1 MPLPLDSL
9 SDSSDLEQAKH
20 AALLERLRHVTRLL
34 ESFGTAQ
41 PPDTSGNLA
50 GASARDALISP
61 RVRPFTETI
70 TDRLGVETW
79 DVADAIAA
87 RVLLDE
93 LIASLRG
100 CRAVTNAV
108 SVQLR
113 DTHQRLKEGR
123 AKLDREVARRS
134 KDEATRPAKAQIAA
148 EQGSTD

>member
-9 SDSSDLEQAKH
+9 RDSSDAGHEAN
-20 AALLERLRHVTRLL
+20 AALLERLRHVERLL

-41 PPDTSGNLA
+41 GPDASGSLA
-50 GASARDALISP
+50 GAIARDALISP
-61 RVRPFTETI
+61 RVRPFTEAI
-70 TDRLGVETW
+70 ADRVGAKTW

-100 CRAVTNAV
+100 CRAATNAV

-113 DTHQRLKEGR
+113 DTHRLLKEGR
-123 AKLDREVARRS
+123 PKLDREVARRS
-134 KDEATRPAKAQIAA
+134 KDETTRRAKAEIATD
-148 EQGSTD
+148 QGSTD